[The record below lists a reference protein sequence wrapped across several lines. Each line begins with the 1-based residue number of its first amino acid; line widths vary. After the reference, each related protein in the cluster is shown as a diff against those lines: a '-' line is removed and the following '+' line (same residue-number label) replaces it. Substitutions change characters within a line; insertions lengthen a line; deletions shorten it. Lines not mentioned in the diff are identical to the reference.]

1 MAQNL
6 HINILAKDKTKAAL
20 GSVQRGLGN
29 LKNSLFS
36 IQSALIGIGGAL
48 VVKSFIKVGA
58 EVENLKVRFAFLF
71 KGMEEGNKAFNNL
84 IDFAARVPFSLEEIS
99 QASGN
104 LAVVS
109 KDANELAEILDVVGN
124 VAVVTGLDFNQ
135 TAEQIQRSFSGGIAA
150 ADVFREKGVR
160 NMLGFEAG
168 AKKTAKETKEAFFAV
183 FGPKGEF
190 GKAMEVMSVTFTGTL
205 SMLSDKLFKFKL
217 KTNEA
222 GFFDFVKSGLAVVN
236 NLIEENDELLQN
248 FAKRVSNALIVITK
262 NILIGSAQIID
273 LVRPVFLFV
282 GTAISNLFT
291 MITMLPSGIRE
302 LGIIGFLML
311 GGTGRLLVLLI
322 GGVIDTLRS
331 ALASLIDGFA
341 FAQEKIARGMRFLK
355 LISEETL
362 QANLK
367 TFDEMRQVAE
377 DFRKPLKLVAEE
389 YKNGNENAKELG
401 KTTQAI
407 TKFIEEVEKHMI
419 LSNEQMAKLLS
430 LAGKVK
436 KEAKAMGMDF
446 GKVAEVL
453 NEKIK
458 KDFENINNT
467 LSNIVHMGIKQFSRA
482 LAEAIVLGK
491 ELNMT
496 LKELAQKL
504 LVEVLAFGI
513 QIVIQ
518 EQLRNFLIDK
528 GVISAENQKRTMKQ
542 IFGINTADLLVHKAK
557 TEEIKE
563 QNKELRSQNKQ
574 KFVST
579 LLSFAGGGMA
589 SGGTVAQG
597 KPYVVGERG
606 PELFIPNQQGQ
617 ISQNARGMGGKSV
630 NVNFNIN
637 TIDSRGFEE
646 ALNENRGTITAII
659 NNAVNEKGRSD
670 LV

>member
-29 LKNSLFS
+29 LRNSLFS

-48 VVKSFIKVGA
+48 VIKSFIKVGA

-273 LVRPVFLFV
+273 LLRPVFLFV

-311 GGTGRLLVLLI
+311 GGRGRLLVLLI

-341 FAQEKIARGMRFLK
+341 FAQEKLARGMRFLK

-419 LSNEQMAKLLS
+419 LSNEQMEKLLS

-528 GVISAENQKRTMKQ
+528 GVISAENQKRTMQ
-542 IFGINTADLLVHKAK
+542 NIFGINTADLLVHKAK
-557 TEEIKE
+557 TLEIKE

-574 KFVST
+574 NFIKT
-579 LLSFAGGGMA
+579 LFSFAGGMA
-589 SGGTVAQG
+589 SGGTVSQG

-617 ISQNARGMGGKSV
+617 ISQNARGMSGKSV